1 MATRAPLREDEGSRV
16 AHQSHHHLLD
26 RVEEWADET
35 GLDPEG
41 EPGEGVPWHFV
52 LLLILGLALLLTLE
66 MTLVFTIAKLVTG
79 QAY

>member
-1 MATRAPLREDEGSRV
+1 MATHA
-16 AHQSHHHLLD
+16 SHHHHHVLD
-26 RVEEWADET
+26 RVEEWAEET

-52 LLLILGLALLLTLE
+52 LLLIIGVALLFALE

-79 QAY
+79 RAY